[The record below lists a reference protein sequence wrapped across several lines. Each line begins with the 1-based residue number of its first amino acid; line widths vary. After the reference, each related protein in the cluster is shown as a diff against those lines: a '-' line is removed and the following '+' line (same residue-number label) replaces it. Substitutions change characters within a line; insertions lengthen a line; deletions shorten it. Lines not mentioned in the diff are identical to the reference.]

1 MFNVQQITSR
11 LSTMSDA
18 QLAQYARMHKD
29 DPYILPLA
37 SAEAKRRQQTR
48 QAVAGQQAMQQ
59 ATQPTIADQDVAA
72 MQLPE
77 DQGIGVLPAQNIEG
91 MADGGIAGYAEGKNV
106 FDPDKY
112 LTNPNVQKFLAYINT
127 YEGNPKAN
135 ELVGFKK
142 FASLEDH
149 PRIPV
154 KFNKKG
160 DKSTAAGMY
169 QLLGKTWD
177 EQKKKMGLEDF
188 SPQNQQRAAIGV
200 LKQTGA
206 LEHVVKGD
214 FEAAKEK
221 AKKAWASLPGSTIGA
236 KTGQKAQFKP
246 QAEAMLQDS
255 PVVAAKEEKEVP
267 MSKRIFD
274 LLPIGAAGA
283 AEVVP
288 PADDLKARVAAARA
302 AYKERF
308 GKDLPVT
315 SEARTRAEQQKLYD
329 DWKAGKPGIYRPI
342 NPANYPGRETF
353 HEDAVDISRKVP
365 ESFLKEFGLHRPIKG
380 DPVHAV
386 AMRDWQPPAMAKAEP
401 KVEPKTE
408 PKVVA
413 QRPPEPKRDTSGLP
427 SIISS
432 AQAAEL
438 PPRPKTRQT
447 IVEGMAGP
455 ASTGITGL
463 PLSDESKRLMGAAPT
478 PAPVKPKAAAP
489 VADETVYT
497 PEGIPLTAPSGGP
510 DTKAPTTAL
519 LTGTADLLLG
529 IPEAV
534 TDVIT
539 QDYYVA
545 TGKSATEARAAAQ
558 NNPAVKAAGML
569 RSGKWFGVE
578 NDPAYRKDPLSVI
591 ASLPALGVEGIAKK
605 FDIDNDAAQL
615 ALNNAL
621 VFAPVIGK
629 VKQVQ
634 YNLPKLPGKEPPTL
648 TPELAQNTVKQALDE
663 VRAAEAKTEAPRL
676 PAPTTETPGA
686 VRVTPE
692 GIGVLPT
699 GEAAASKKAG
709 LAGLAEDQ
717 LALSAAKRKLAEAEA
732 IAAASSK
739 VPGKSLAERFGALPF
754 TGRAAAP
761 YGALAATTDVSGRGA
776 ETPEVQYP
784 DISENMYPTEQ
795 PKGEETA
802 PTTPDKL
809 DAAKALAEEVTPKTG
824 GLSNEDILTMGLNMM
839 MAQPGQPGGALSQL
853 ASNVGRSGIATL
865 QSRRERE
872 KLEQERAYKDIYS
885 KYLKAQTEQFGRE
898 PEEVRTIRALD
909 KDPGLFDRYLQ
920 MRGASVKA
928 ALVRS
933 WTDRSKDPLLG
944 PEFLKQYPTVESYLA
959 SSGYGNVDT
968 NPRVAEALKLY
979 P

>member
-1 MFNVQQITSR
+1 MFNVQQITAR
-11 LSTMSDA
+11 LATMSDA
-18 QLAQYARMHKD
+18 QLQQYARMHKD

-37 SAEAKRRQQTR
+37 AAESKRRQQTR
-48 QAVAGQQAMQQ
+48 QAAAGQQAAQQ
-59 ATQPTIADQDVAA
+59 ATQPTVADQSIAS

-77 DQGIGVLPAQNIEG
+77 EQGIGVLPAQNIEG

-135 ELVGFKK
+135 ELVGFRK

-149 PRIPV
+149 PRTPV

-177 EQKKKMGLEDF
+177 EQKKKLGLDDF

-246 QAEAMLQDS
+246 QAEAMLQDR
-255 PVVAAKEEKEVP
+255 PVVAAKDEKEVP

-288 PADDLKARVAAARA
+288 RADDFKARVAAARA
-302 AYKERF
+302 AYKDRY

-329 DWKAGKPGIYRPI
+329 DWKAGKPGIYRPV
-342 NPANYPGRETF
+342 NPADYPDRKTF
-353 HEDAVDISRKVP
+353 HEDAVDISKSVP

-401 KVEPKTE
+401 KAE

-432 AQAAEL
+432 AQAADL
-438 PPRPKTRQT
+438 PSSRKTKQVA
-447 IVEGMAGP
+447 VEGMAGP

-463 PLSDESKRLMGAAPT
+463 PLSDESQRLMGAAPT
-478 PAPVKPKAAAP
+478 PAPKAATAAP
-489 VADETVYT
+489 AADETMYS
-497 PEGIPLTAPSGGP
+497 PEGIPLVAPQGGP
-510 DTKAPTTAL
+510 DTKAPVTSL
-519 LTGTADLLLG
+519 LTGTADVLLG
-529 IPEAV
+529 IPEAI

-591 ASLPALGVEGIAKK
+591 ASLPALGVEGIAKT
-605 FDIDNDAAQL
+605 FGINNDAAQL

-621 VFAPVIGK
+621 LIAPVIGK

-634 YNLPKLPGKEPPTL
+634 YNVPKLPGKEPPGITAAD
-648 TPELAQNTVKQALDE
+648 AQTAVKSALDE

-676 PAPTTETPGA
+676 PAPTTETPGV
-686 VRVTPE
+686 VRTTPE
-692 GIGVLPT
+692 GIAVLPS
-699 GEAAASKKAG
+699 GEAAAAQARG
-709 LAGLAEDQ
+709 ARGLAEDQ
-717 LALSAAKRKLAEAEA
+717 LALNAAKRKLAEAEA
-732 IAAASSK
+732 TAAAASK
-739 VPGKSLAERFGALPF
+739 APGTKTLAERFGALPF
-754 TGRAAAP
+754 ASRASVP
-761 YGALAATTDVSGRGA
+761 YGVLSATTDVSGA
-776 ETPEVQYP
+776 
-784 DISENMYPTEQ
+784 
-795 PKGEETA
+795 KETA
-802 PTTPDKL
+802 PEGPPDSDTYPDETVRGIKPSL
-809 DAAKALAEEVTPKTG
+809 DVEAAKKLAVETAAPTAEAEQLKPKTG
-824 GLSNEDILTMGLNMM
+824 GLTNEDYVTMGLNLL
-839 MAQPGQPGGALSQL
+839 MAQPGQPGGELSQL
-853 ASNVGRSGIATL
+853 ASNVGRSGLATL
-865 QSRRERE
+865 QARRERE
-872 KLEQERAYKDIYS
+872 KLGQEREYKDLYGR
-885 KYLKAQTEQFGRE
+885 YLQAQMQQFGRE
-898 PEEVRTIRALD
+898 PEEIRMLRAFEKEPELFERYQQMKGASERAALIRSYTTQA
-909 KDPGLFDRYLQ
+909 KDPI
-920 MRGASVKA
+920 
-928 ALVRS
+928 
-933 WTDRSKDPLLG
+933 TG
-944 PEFLKQYPTVESYLA
+944 PEFVRRFPNEQSYLA
-959 SSGYGNVDT
+959 SYGYGGLDIS
-968 NPRVAEALKLY
+968 PRATEALKLY
-979 P
+979 K

>member
-11 LSTMSDA
+11 LSMMSDE
-18 QLAQYARMHKD
+18 QLAQYARLHKD

-37 SAEAKRRQQTR
+37 SAEAKRRQQDRLAAAGR
-48 QAVAGQQAMQQ
+48 QAAQAGQKS
-59 ATQPTIADQDVAA
+59 TIADQNIAA

-77 DQGIGVLPAQNIEG
+77 DQGIGVLPETSLAT

-135 ELVGFKK
+135 DLVGFKK

-149 PRIPV
+149 PRQAV

-206 LEHVVKGD
+206 LDAIVRGD
-214 FEAAKEK
+214 FDTAKEK

-246 QAEAMLQDS
+246 QAEAMLQDR
-255 PVVAAKEEKEVP
+255 PVVATKEGKATP
-267 MSKRIFD
+267 LSKRIFD
-274 LLPIGAAGA
+274 MLPMSEAGA
-283 AEVVP
+283 ADVVP
-288 PADDLKARVAAARA
+288 RADDLKARVAAARA
-302 AYKERF
+302 AHKERF
-308 GKDLPVT
+308 GTDMPIT

-329 DWKAGKPGIYRPI
+329 DWKKGKPGIYRPI
-342 NPANYPGRETF
+342 NPADYPGRQTF

-401 KVEPKTE
+401 KAE

-413 QRPPEPKRDTSGLP
+413 QRLPEPKRDTSGLP
-427 SIISS
+427 SLISS
-432 AQAAEL
+432 AQAGEV
-438 PPRPKTRQT
+438 PRKTKQAY
-447 IVEGMAGP
+447 VEGMAGP
-455 ASTGITGL
+455 ASTGMAGI
-463 PLSDESKRLMGAAPT
+463 PLSEESKRLMAGKPAVAPT
-478 PAPVKPKAAAP
+478 V
-489 VADETVYT
+489 DETVYT
-497 PEGIPLTAPSGGP
+497 PEGTPLIAPPGGP
-510 DTKAPTTAL
+510 ESKSPFAAQLAGVIDIPAGALAAPYSVMKTNFFNLPFGKHYTWE
-519 LTGTADLLLG
+519 
-529 IPEAV
+529 EAQAAGN
-534 TDVIT
+534 DNYL
-539 QDYYVA
+539 QYLRL
-545 TGKSATEARAAAQ
+545 GKSL
-558 NNPAVKAAGML
+558 GL
-569 RSGKWFGVE
+569 E
-578 NDPAYRKDPLSVI
+578 NDPAYRKDPFNYLLQLPSMGVEKI
-591 ASLPALGVEGIAKK
+591 AEGLGVNKA
-605 FDIDNDAAQL
+605 AAQTVL
-615 ALNNAL
+615 DNAL
-621 VFAPVIGK
+621 VALPFLKG
-629 VKQVQ
+629 VKPVQ
-634 YNLPKLPGKEPPTL
+634 YNVPKLPGKGEPKPMA
-648 TPELAQNTVKQALDE
+648 EAAKAVDE
-663 VRAAEAKTEAPRL
+663 AKAAVEAAEAKVAAPRL
-676 PAPTTETPGA
+676 PESIPSTATE
-686 VRVTPE
+686 VSSS
-692 GIGVLPT
+692 GIATLPST
-699 GEAAASKKAG
+699 AEAATAATKQAAG
-709 LAGLAEDQ
+709 MRGAAVDK
-717 LALSAAKRKLAEAEA
+717 LALDAARKRLEEAQT

-739 VPGKSLAERFGALPF
+739 VPGKSLLDRFNTLPF
-754 TGRAAAP
+754 ASRAVVPAAILSSTTG
-761 YGALAATTDVSGRGA
+761 GGLGEGA
-776 ETPEVQYP
+776 ETPEGPPVSDTYP
-784 DISENMYPTEQ
+784 DEMLRGIK
-795 PKGEETA
+795 PKPDAEAA
-802 PTTPDKL
+802 PTITPDKL
-809 DAAKALAEEVTPKTG
+809 EAAKAAAEEIAPKTG
-824 GLSNEDILTMGLNMM
+824 GLSNEDILTMGLNML
-839 MAQPGQPGGALSQL
+839 MAQPGQPGGELSQL
-853 ASNVGRSGIATL
+853 FSNVGRSGIATL
-865 QSRRERE
+865 GARRERE

-920 MRGASVKA
+920 MKGASVKS

-933 WTDRSKDPLLG
+933 WTERSKDPLLG

-959 SSGYGNVDT
+959 SSGYGNVDIG
-968 NPRVAEALKLY
+968 PRAAEALKLY